1 MDSYLPTKWNDVV
14 MQVFSMCDWVK
25 FQPSHKLNE
34 QCCYKERQA
43 PILIIYS
50 QTCLSWTP
58 LGLKTLFVQFRQVFG
73 LHRFKLHGHL
83 VDETVKSVWI
93 RQVFGLLR
101 VQLHGHLVDETVK
114 SIWFRQVFGFLRVR
128 FRQVSLYIIYLI
140 FVTQKLLYKD
150 CKGYYYK
157 HLGVCPAYF

>member
-34 QCCYKERQA
+34 QCCYKECQA

-73 LHRFKLHGHL
+73 LHRFK
-83 VDETVKSVWI
+83 
-93 RQVFGLLR
+93 
-101 VQLHGHLVDETVK
+101 LHGHLVDETVK